1 MKVMLVSAWGGGR
14 AIEELTRCAGLD
26 RFQVHSLTQNPDEAE
41 LIIFPETTHFEDP
54 EWRTLRTHPYLGRY
68 REKCFVYNEAD
79 TPWCVLPGLY
89 CSMPK
94 RAFQPRR
101 QKAFNY
107 LYTMNAKVKGPVPGA
122 EKRYLYSFMGAANCA
137 ARRRLLRLTDARA
150 VLEDTSQ
157 FNIWHTPDAAER
169 ERRQQRYVDV
179 MAESKFALC
188 PRGAGTSSY
197 RMFESMKMAI
207 APVLISDEWV
217 APEGPDWDSFLLKV
231 REAEVARVPELLRAH
246 EAEAE
251 ARGVRA
257 RMAWEQ
263 FFAPEVQFHR
273 AVEAC
278 RELLTL
284 RVLPESVTRFRPSIE
299 HARSTVHRWL
309 HEGKVFVQSRVR
321 A

>member
-1 MKVMLVSAWGGGR
+1 MKVMLVSAWGEGR
-14 AIEELTRCAGLD
+14 AIEELTRCAGID
-26 RFQVHSLTQNPDEAE
+26 RFKVHSLTQNPEEAE
-41 LIIFPETTHFEDP
+41 LIVFPETTHFEDP
-54 EWRTLRTHPYLGRY
+54 EWRTLRAHPYLQRF
-68 REKCFVYNEAD
+68 REKCFLYNEAD

-107 LYTMNAKVKGPVPGA
+107 LYTMNQNVKGPVDA
-122 EKRYLYSFMGAANCA
+122 EKQYLYSFMGAANCT
-137 ARRRLLRLTDARA
+137 ARRRLLKLKDSRA

-157 FNIWHTPDAAER
+157 FNIWQPMDGAEK
-169 ERRQQRYVDV
+169 ERRQRRYVDV
-179 MAESKFALC
+179 MAGSKFALC

-197 RMFESMKMAI
+197 RMYEAMKMAI
-207 APVLISDEWV
+207 APVAISDEWV
-217 APEGPDWDSFLLKV
+217 APEGPDWSSFLLQV
-231 REAEVARVPELLRAH
+231 REEEAARIPELLRAREG
-246 EAEAE
+246 EAEE
-251 ARGVRA
+251 RGILARK
-257 RMAWEQ
+257 AWEQ

-284 RVLPESVTRFRPSIE
+284 RVLPESVVRFRPSIE